1 MKALLVIFRSLVGMA
16 LLGVLLVGGGA
27 MYVYVVYAGNVPD
40 TDELADYAPPMVTRV
55 HANDGR
61 MMAEYAIENRVFVP
75 IEEVPTRVIDAFL
88 SAEDKSFYSHPGVDV
103 RGIVRALIANIER
116 ISSGQRPEGAS
127 TITQQVAKNFFLTN
141 EVSIGRKIEEA
152 ILAFRIESALSK
164 DEILELYLNEIY
176 LGQGNYGVVTAA
188 QNYFNKNLNELTV
201 EEAAYLAALP
211 KAPNRYHPV
220 DHKPAAMGRR
230 NWVLSRMAEDGR
242 ITRAEADAARARD
255 LVTRPREET
264 QKVAADYFTEDVRRQ
279 IKDLYGDS
287 GLYEGGLVVHSTL
300 DPRLQAIADEVLRRG
315 LIRYDRRHGWRG
327 PVARF
332 ATSEATFEAMDAKR
346 KDAREKQVQDLLR
359 GRPEGWR
366 SLPPNPVLAPKDQWQ
381 ATLASVE
388 AELPPLPPVDLV
400 ADWKLAVVL
409 DESNGSREAVIGLAD
424 GTTGVI
430 PRPEVAW
437 ARAWRPNQR
446 VGGKPSRASEVL
458 DEGDIIYVEHVTQ
471 SPSGAVYRDP
481 NNYGLRQVPN
491 VEGALVAMDPHSG
504 RVLAMTGGWSF
515 KESEFN
521 RASQA
526 QRQPGSSFKPF
537 VYLAALEN
545 GFTPASI
552 LHDAPIEIS
561 QGPGLPKWRPKNYS
575 GRYYGP
581 TPLRVGIEKSRNLMT
596 VRLAQKVG
604 MDVVA
609 DYTNRFGVVDNLQQ
623 VLSTALGSAE
633 TTLLRM
639 VAGYA
644 MIVNGGHKVTP
655 TMIDRVQD
663 RYGEVIYRHDART
676 CSDCLAEDWQGQPPP
691 VLADTREQIADPISA
706 YQMTSIMQGVIQRGT
721 GAGRASI
728 GRPAGGKTGT
738 TNDNFDVWFIGFTP
752 DLVAGVFVG
761 FDRPRTLGR
770 SDTGSTVA
778 APIFKD
784 FMKAATEGTPE
795 KSFQAPPD
803 TVFINVSL
811 SSGQRATGAGTIQEA
826 FKPGTG
832 PDAFVSHGV
841 TTYTP
846 SAKDVTTLGVPG
858 LY

>member
-1 MKALLVIFRSLVGMA
+1 MIIGRSLLGMA
-16 LLGVLLVGGGA
+16 LFALLLFAGGA
-27 MYVYVVYAGNVPD
+27 MYIYTVYGGNVPE
-40 TDELADYAPPMVTRV
+40 TDELANYAPPMVTRV
-55 HANDGR
+55 HATDGR

-75 IEEVPTRVIDAFL
+75 IEEVPEQVIDAFL
-88 SAEDKSFYSHPGVDV
+88 AAEDKSFYSHPGVDV
-103 RGIVRALIANIER
+103 RGIVRALISNIDR
-116 ISSGQRPEGAS
+116 IAKGQRPEGAS

-141 EVSIGRKIEEA
+141 EVSVGRKIEEA
-152 ILAFRIESALSK
+152 ILAFRIESALTK

-176 LGQGNYGVVTAA
+176 LGVGNYGIVTAA
-188 QNYFNKNLNELTV
+188 QNYFNKSLDDLSL

-211 KAPNRYHPV
+211 KAPTHYHPTRQK
-220 DHKPAAMGRR
+220 DEAIGRR
-230 NWVLSRMAEDGR
+230 NWVLSRMAADGR
-242 ITRAEADAARARD
+242 VSEVAARAAMETD
-255 LVTRPREET
+255 LVTRRREET

-279 IKDLYGDS
+279 IKSLYGDS

-327 PVARF
+327 PLARF
-332 ATSEATFEAMDAKR
+332 VTGEEALQAAEEARVTAK
-346 KDAREKQVQDLLR
+346 EKRVANLLR
-359 GRPEGWR
+359 GRSEGWR
-366 SLPPNPVLAPKDQWQ
+366 ALPPQPVLAPKEAWQ
-381 ATLASVE
+381 SALSSV
-388 AELPPLPPVDLV
+388 ELPPLPNVALV
-400 ADWKLAVVL
+400 ADWQLAVVL
-409 DESNGSREAVIGLAD
+409 DPSTSSREALIGLAN
-424 GTTGVI
+424 GETGVI

-437 ARAWRPNQR
+437 ARAWRPDQR
-446 VGGKPSRASEVL
+446 VGGKPTLPSQVL
-458 DEGDIIYVEHVTQ
+458 KEGDIIYVEHVTT
-471 SPSGAVYRDP
+471 SPSGNAYKDP
-481 NNYGLRQVPN
+481 NNYGLRQVPD
-491 VEGALVAMDPHSG
+491 VEGAIVAMDPHSG

-526 QRQPGSSFKPF
+526 LRQPGSSFKPF

-552 LHDAPIEIS
+552 IHDAPIEIS
-561 QGPGLPKWRPKNYS
+561 QGRGLPPWKPKNYS

-596 VRLAQKVG
+596 VRLAQKIG
-604 MDVVA
+604 MDAVA
-609 DYTNRFGVVDNLQQ
+609 DYARRFGVVDNLEK
-623 VLSTALGSAE
+623 VLSTALGSDE

-639 VAGYA
+639 VAGYS
-644 MIVNGGHKVTP
+644 MIVNGGKKIEP

-663 RYGEVIYRHDART
+663 RHGEVIYRHDART
-676 CSDCLAEDWQGQPPP
+676 CRDCAEQVWQGQAPP
-691 VLADTREQIADPISA
+691 VLEDTREQLADPISA
-706 YQMTSIMQGVIQRGT
+706 YQMTSIMQGVVQRGT
-721 GAGRASI
+721 GARRANI

-784 FMKAATEGTPE
+784 FMMAALEGQPE
-795 KSFQAPPD
+795 KDFNAPPE
-803 TVFINVSL
+803 TVFINVSR
-811 SSGQRATGAGTIQEA
+811 SSGQRSSGEGSIREA

-832 PDAFVSHGV
+832 PDVYVGTGA

-846 SAKDVTTLGVPG
+846 TAKDVTTLGVPG